1 MKKPFLNRWGGK
13 FLNRENFDVYIND
26 KIGSDN
32 GVRVEFG
39 YNLNEIEEDVN
50 IEEVV
55 TRIIPV
61 GYDGIML
68 EGNVRG

>member
-1 MKKPFLNRWGGK
+1 MIKLAA
-13 FLNRENFDVYIND
+13 
-26 KIGSDN
+26 DN

-68 EGNVRG
+68 EGNAPWVDSPLINKYTQT